1 MKKIVHICQSAIGG
15 TVEYIDLLISN
26 LDKNEYENIVVC
38 PSYGNLNER
47 MNKKNVKTYIVEMER
62 EISPLKDIKDIITI
76 RKILKKEKPD
86 TIYLHSSKAGAL
98 GRVASVFL
106 KSKVIYNSHGWAF
119 NMECSNKKKKFYALV
134 EKILLPLTDTVI
146 NISEDEYRSTIKY
159 GLNSKKM
166 IIIEN
171 GIDIEKYRENTKIKF
186 LDKFVIGFVG
196 RLSEQKNPMF
206 MIEICEELIKK
217 GEDNFLF
224 YVVGDG
230 ELRGKFEEKIKSKN
244 IEKYFYLRG
253 WSEKVEEEIRNFDVA
268 LMISKWEGFGLVVC
282 EYMAARKPIV
292 TVAVGGVK
300 NILNK
305 ENSFYIENY
314 SKEDF
319 ATSILNVKYNKKKT
333 DSKVEKA
340 YIDVKEKFAMGKMIK
355 KLGTIFKWNSKY

>member
-1 MKKIVHICQSAIGG
+1 MKKVVHICQSAIGG

-26 LDKNEYENIVVC
+26 LDKNEYENIVIC
-38 PSYGNLNER
+38 PSYGNLNKR
-47 MNKKNVKTYIVEMER
+47 MNKKNIKTYTVEMAR

-146 NISEDEYRSTIKY
+146 NISEDEYRSAIKY

-171 GIDIEKYRENTKIKF
+171 GINIEKYRENTKIKF

-206 MIEICEELIKK
+206 MIDICEELIKK

-230 ELRGKFEEKIKSKN
+230 ELREEFEEEIKNKN
-244 IEKYFYLRG
+244 IEKYFHLRG

-282 EYMAARKPIV
+282 EYMAAKKPIV

-305 ENSFYIENY
+305 ENSFYIEEY
-314 SKEDF
+314 SKEKF
-319 ATSILNVKYNKKKT
+319 GENILDIKKYENL
-333 DSKVEKA
+333 EKLEQA
-340 YIDVKEKFAMGKMIK
+340 YIDVKEKFNIK
-355 KLGTIFKWNSKY
+355 KLIKLMKEKVL